1 MPLETPMLR
10 VVAVGSVDDGKSTLI
25 GRLLH
30 DTGHLTRDQLEAVE
44 EASRRRGRKG
54 VDLALLTDG
63 LRAERE
69 QGITIDAAYRSFEAD
84 GRRILLAD
92 APGHVQY
99 TRNMVTA
106 AAGSD
111 VAILLVDAANGIM
124 PQTRRHLA
132 LCALLGLR
140 EIIACVNKI
149 DLVGYDEARFREIEA
164 GLGEVA
170 EGVGCR
176 HLTVVPL
183 SALEGANVVERSD
196 AMPWYGGPTVLELL
210 RDIDP
215 PIAEDA
221 LRMPVQWIVRHDE
234 GGADVRGL
242 AGRIESG
249 MVAVGDEVVALPSGV
264 SSRVARIDVLGE
276 DREAASAPLSVAVHL
291 EDDVDVARGD
301 VIVAAD
307 AAPALADRVEA
318 TVAWLDEQPLA
329 AGARLELR
337 QGTRTVPVIVEAL
350 QARLEL
356 DTLEHEPADALEAN
370 DIGLIA
376 LHAAAPVVA
385 EAYADNRALGGV
397 ILIDPGTNRTV
408 GVVMLRGATVP
419 AA

>member
-30 DTGHLTRDQLEAVE
+30 DTGHLTRDQIEAVE

-54 VDLALLTDG
+54 VDLALLADG

-183 SALEGANVVERSD
+183 SATAK
-196 AMPWYGGPTVLELL
+196 
-210 RDIDP
+210 
-215 PIAEDA
+215 
-221 LRMPVQWIVRHDE
+221 PVT
-234 GGADVRGL
+234 
-242 AGRIESG
+242 
-249 MVAVGDEVVALPSGV
+249 
-264 SSRVARIDVLGE
+264 
-276 DREAASAPLSVAVHL
+276 ASAPLPMSNSPAGSVTCPVPPDGTPSL
-291 EDDVDVARGD
+291 LFC
-301 VIVAAD
+301 
-307 AAPALADRVEA
+307 PAKLTCPC
-318 TVAWLDEQPLA
+318 TVK
-329 AGARLELR
+329 
-337 QGTRTVPVIVEAL
+337 VPGNV
-350 QARLEL
+350 
-356 DTLEHEPADALEAN
+356 TLSS
-370 DIGLIA
+370 
-376 LHAAAPVVA
+376 
-385 EAYADNRALGGV
+385 
-397 ILIDPGTNRTV
+397 
-408 GVVMLRGATVP
+408 
-419 AA
+419 